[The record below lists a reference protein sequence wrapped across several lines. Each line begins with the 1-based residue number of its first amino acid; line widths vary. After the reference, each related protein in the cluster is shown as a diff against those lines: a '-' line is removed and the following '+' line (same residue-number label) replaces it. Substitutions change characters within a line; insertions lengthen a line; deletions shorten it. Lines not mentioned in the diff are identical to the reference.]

1 MLNCNIYFPFSK
13 KTIWRKEDLLVNTSE
28 LREKLDGRYKLTR
41 QRELIFHIL
50 NSYESHH
57 LSAKDIYE
65 IVHGQYPEIGLPTVY
80 RTLELFSTLAVV
92 QKLDLGD
99 GCQRYELYSLHHHH
113 LICTACGKV
122 IEIKGSLADTL
133 DTAMNAMTDFSI
145 LDFRL
150 YIYGYCKD
158 CQSKRNHSSLSRS
171 PDQNTTSR
179 SNVI

>member
-1 MLNCNIYFPFSK
+1 
-13 KTIWRKEDLLVNTSE
+13 VNTSE

-65 IVHGQYPEIGLPTVY
+65 IVHEQYPEIGLPTVY

-122 IEIKGSLADTL
+122 IDIKGSLADTL

-150 YIYGYCKD
+150 YIYGYCRD

-179 SNVI
+179 SNVV

>member
-1 MLNCNIYFPFSK
+1 M
-13 KTIWRKEDLLVNTSE
+13 NTSE
-28 LREKLDGRYKLTR
+28 LREKLDGKYKLTR

-50 NSYESHH
+50 NSYASHH
-57 LSAKDIYE
+57 LSAEDIYG
-65 IVHGQYPEIGLPTVY
+65 IVHEQYPGIGLATVY

-113 LICTACGKV
+113 LVCTACGKV
-122 IEIKGSLADTL
+122 IKIKGSLADTL

-145 LDFRL
+145 LDYRL

-158 CQSKRNHSSLSRS
+158 CQSKQNHSSLTRS
-171 PDQNTTSR
+171 PNQNGKSR
-179 SNVI
+179 SNVV

>member
-1 MLNCNIYFPFSK
+1 M
-13 KTIWRKEDLLVNTSE
+13 NTSE

-50 NSYESHH
+50 NSYASHH

-65 IVHGQYPEIGLPTVY
+65 IVLEQYSEIGLPTVY

-92 QKLDLGD
+92 QKLNMGD
-99 GCQRYELYSLHHHH
+99 GCQRYVLYSLHHHH

-122 IEIKGSLADTL
+122 IEIKGSLAETL
-133 DTAMNAMTDFSI
+133 DTAINAMTDFST

-158 CQSKRNHSSLSRS
+158 CQSKRNHSSLPRS
-171 PDQNTTSR
+171 PDQNTTLR
-179 SNVI
+179 SNVV